1 MSNGERARLQSRV
14 PAEQWER
21 IRKELPVLEDESDAE
36 ALRFIIQDW
45 LRMRRMYEPER
56 VTADDGAE

>member
-45 LRMRRMYEPER
+45 LRMRQMYEPER
-56 VTADDGAE
+56 ISTDNTGE

>member
-45 LRMRRMYEPER
+45 LRMRQMYEPKR
-56 VTADDGAE
+56 ISADDSGE

>member
-1 MSNGERARLQSRV
+1 MSEGERARLQSRV

-21 IRKELPVLEDESDAE
+21 IRKDLPVLEDESDAE

-56 VTADDGAE
+56 ISTDDTGE